1 MIYHNWKHTNNI
13 KWWNPDKNPNSP
25 LFRLHVNACIQSI
38 RTEYFFPLTQLVVA
52 TWDDQAED
60 LIWSCIELQIS
71 WSLTGLRSRQFFL
84 NLKIGLQFRVVLT
97 LASWLGLNCSAL
109 CDVLTV
115 WNSRNIQIMTRMIL
129 KYTHMSRS
137 EEKYG
142 ICTCIIISE
151 DQIPTL

>member
-60 LIWSCIELQIS
+60 LIWSCIELQNS

-84 NLKIGLQFRVVLT
+84 NLKIGLQFIVVLT
-97 LASWLGLNCSAL
+97 LLALGHNCS
-109 CDVLTV
+109 DSFSDV

-142 ICTCIIISE
+142 ICTCIIISQ